1 MLSKRVI
8 ITFAHI
14 FFFLVQLSLS
24 RLKNVFCSSLEME
37 FYSSQQLLE
46 KLLGKRQRPHKKF
59 QLGQVRN
66 PMCTSGDL
74 KWLLYH
80 VEQASFQAFC

>member
-1 MLSKRVI
+1 MLSKRVVM
-8 ITFAHI
+8 TFAHI

-46 KLLGKRQRPHKKF
+46 KLFEKRQRPHKKS
-59 QLGQVRN
+59 QLGQVSN

-74 KWLLYH
+74 ERLLYH
-80 VEQASFQAFC
+80 VEQASFRTFC